1 MKKSKMKIVLV
12 LFAFVALLT
21 LTGCKKKFE
30 LKFVTNGASEIASV
44 TVKNKTEYQLPTPSW
59 EGYIFDGWYA
69 SSDFS
74 GNSITS
80 VKVTGNTSVYAKWT
94 KLGKITLD
102 LDGGSCST
110 TVIYG
115 KDGETVLSLLN
126 GITPSKN
133 GVIFGGW
140 FVDGKELD
148 GTTKLTTDGLTLKA
162 RYKAEYTIEVYKE
175 NIAKDGYDVTT
186 IKEYEYVDKKINAN
200 LTYPG
205 FSVVEKGDTIASI
218 TINENASTNVMRI
231 YFDRNTYTITFDSN
245 YPTTELETEKH
256 VEELLYGKE
265 LDLPTLDYACEG
277 YYLLG
282 WSTSKDGK
290 VMYPAHFIEKLP
302 VNQEDDVTFDPV
314 KITTDKDI
322 ILYAI
327 WNKGYT
333 DMFGGSDY
341 IFLEESQ
348 KTVYLLRGNS
358 YFKGEYFDTDH
369 SFMFENGYDNLEGK
383 LFDNGTFA
391 YYNAQ
396 RDEYSATLYQTG
408 VGMNEDDKILFD
420 AYNGITYSK
429 RVDETRT
436 DLSNGVYTIDEDGYY
451 IATFYDGTLQGVTL
465 TIELGTVTLENGK
478 QNAFRLR
485 NQEEFELGELVR
497 FIVYNGEITY
507 YTSAYTI
514 ILSGLGTALY
524 NTGSGYATYTYTY
537 DSTTDRLV
545 LTNPNDGSVFKI
557 GQIMESN
564 GKKGYMEYDESLD
577 TVFNGENGET
587 LELDGLYIATYTDKD
602 GNLAVGNYVSTD
614 SYLGDKVVSFTFN
627 NKEYIFVTTS
637 RTEEEVVGDETTTK
651 VINEFVK
658 KPVGYAEYVYKNVD
672 GYFYAPFVVLNDTTE
687 GVASIYG
694 YTKSRTFELILEGTY
709 VYDETT
715 RLYTFTKVTSYEKDV
730 LNDLGI
736 DYQSISK
743 IVFGVDESS
752 NIASNYWYSV
762 EANGETITYDV
773 DYTSSEGVN
782 LKLVAGFAILSK
794 GENVIVGQYQT
805 KGGLTTV
812 STAGGA
818 LYLELDEENKT
829 FILLAHAPF
838 NAYVVLE
845 NGKYSQN
852 EYITFD
858 GKGNAI
864 YVYYKTELV
873 GEGEDAKEESVQYTI
888 NGTFKALEEKT
899 AQGAQVYQFTSD
911 EKTFKFIQLTISG
924 NAFVLPYYGTYYGTY
939 TSTNGVLEVDGY
951 GYYATYTDK
960 EGNIVSGVY
969 AVEKENVIKITGET
983 RYYYF
988 DITSRTFTVRG
999 DEYATYMLMKN
1010 NGPMNLYFEF
1020 NGYGVTT
1027 VYKMETNA
1035 EGKSEKVVIDEKATY
1050 VLENGKYKVVYLE
1063 GNVEKTIEG
1072 LLSTYTYSNMV
1083 FNTFVIE
1090 NESVVNIYLNKKD
1103 WSILK
1108 LDSIGHAIK
1117 IDKNGIEESGTYMII
1132 TDTLLYYVNDNGTDA
1147 NIFKFDTKNGT
1158 ITEERFTPRG
1168 YYTKDLKSLLFS
1180 QYGFAIFNNET
1191 RYYYTMEGEDVIIY
1205 HQEPE
1210 NPNAN
1215 AYGFVEENFGPFKD
1229 QLQFEDQTYY
1239 ENDGYAINFT
1249 RKEETKDKYPILLTN
1264 DPETYAP
1271 VEELIFTPSGS
1282 DTFRVPGSVKIDGKN
1297 YSCTVVKE
1305 LVDGEY
1311 QMYFM
1316 LGYYRFDFNA
1326 TFTGKNESGQT
1337 DSYYEVTAL
1346 SFVREFYPYMYLDM
1360 YYLLYSFL
1368 GPSVASTYE
1377 NQLGMFYQYRIFD
1390 EQGKEVENY
1399 MKLDFYEKSGATDLE
1414 GVLLSNEKVQYTEE
1428 NGTYT
1433 IELTGTDG
1441 YTYKLY
1447 FSLKLHQ
1454 SFGMYAYQIRAL
1466 TRVETITDGAYSL
1479 TVERII
1485 VTDSNYEPGTLWTS
1499 ELTKDGVVVETNEKY
1514 IINDVLNYIIRT
1526 TENDVITSTKYYR
1539 LNLVSKDA
1547 SSIEEGEKVVQPYIS
1562 LSVEELDAT
1571 TYYDAEKKTY
1581 FDVINNEVILIAFGN
1596 NKYAIKATTY
1606 DEATKTYTIT
1616 LYSDVQYTLV
1626 IGEDG
1631 VATITKVEVT
1641 TEEETTK

>member
-1 MKKSKMKIVLV
+1 
-12 LFAFVALLT
+12 
-21 LTGCKKKFE
+21 
-30 LKFVTNGASEIASV
+30 
-44 TVKNKTEYQLPTPSW
+44 
-59 EGYIFDGWYA
+59 
-69 SSDFS
+69 
-74 GNSITS
+74 
-80 VKVTGNTSVYAKWT
+80 
-94 KLGKITLD
+94 
-102 LDGGSCST
+102 
-110 TVIYG
+110 
-115 KDGETVLSLLN
+115 
-126 GITPSKN
+126 
-133 GVIFGGW
+133 
-140 FVDGKELD
+140 
-148 GTTKLTTDGLTLKA
+148 
-162 RYKAEYTIEVYKE
+162 
-175 NIAKDGYDVTT
+175 
-186 IKEYEYVDKKINAN
+186 
-200 LTYPG
+200 
-205 FSVVEKGDTIASI
+205 
-218 TINENASTNVMRI
+218 
-231 YFDRNTYTITFDSN
+231 
-245 YPTTELETEKH
+245 
-256 VEELLYGKE
+256 
-265 LDLPTLDYACEG
+265 
-277 YYLLG
+277 
-282 WSTSKDGK
+282 
-290 VMYPAHFIEKLP
+290 
-302 VNQEDDVTFDPV
+302 
-314 KITTDKDI
+314 
-322 ILYAI
+322 
-327 WNKGYT
+327 
-333 DMFGGSDY
+333 
-341 IFLEESQ
+341 
-348 KTVYLLRGNS
+348 
-358 YFKGEYFDTDH
+358 
-369 SFMFENGYDNLEGK
+369 
-383 LFDNGTFA
+383 
-391 YYNAQ
+391 
-396 RDEYSATLYQTG
+396 
-408 VGMNEDDKILFD
+408 
-420 AYNGITYSK
+420 
-429 RVDETRT
+429 
-436 DLSNGVYTIDEDGYY
+436 
-451 IATFYDGTLQGVTL
+451 
-465 TIELGTVTLENGK
+465 
-478 QNAFRLR
+478 
-485 NQEEFELGELVR
+485 
-497 FIVYNGEITY
+497 
-507 YTSAYTI
+507 
-514 ILSGLGTALY
+514 
-524 NTGSGYATYTYTY
+524 
-537 DSTTDRLV
+537 
-545 LTNPNDGSVFKI
+545 
-557 GQIMESN
+557 
-564 GKKGYMEYDESLD
+564 
-577 TVFNGENGET
+577 
-587 LELDGLYIATYTDKD
+587 
-602 GNLAVGNYVSTD
+602 
-614 SYLGDKVVSFTFN
+614 
-627 NKEYIFVTTS
+627 
-637 RTEEEVVGDETTTK
+637 
-651 VINEFVK
+651 
-658 KPVGYAEYVYKNVD
+658 
-672 GYFYAPFVVLNDTTE
+672 
-687 GVASIYG
+687 
-694 YTKSRTFELILEGTY
+694 
-709 VYDETT
+709 
-715 RLYTFTKVTSYEKDV
+715 
-730 LNDLGI
+730 
-736 DYQSISK
+736 
-743 IVFGVDESS
+743 
-752 NIASNYWYSV
+752 
-762 EANGETITYDV
+762 
-773 DYTSSEGVN
+773 
-782 LKLVAGFAILSK
+782 
-794 GENVIVGQYQT
+794 
-805 KGGLTTV
+805 
-812 STAGGA
+812 
-818 LYLELDEENKT
+818 
-829 FILLAHAPF
+829 
-838 NAYVVLE
+838 
-845 NGKYSQN
+845 
-852 EYITFD
+852 
-858 GKGNAI
+858 
-864 YVYYKTELV
+864 
-873 GEGEDAKEESVQYTI
+873 
-888 NGTFKALEEKT
+888 
-899 AQGAQVYQFTSD
+899 
-911 EKTFKFIQLTISG
+911 
-924 NAFVLPYYGTYYGTY
+924 
-939 TSTNGVLEVDGY
+939 
-951 GYYATYTDK
+951 
-960 EGNIVSGVY
+960 
-969 AVEKENVIKITGET
+969 
-983 RYYYF
+983 
-988 DITSRTFTVRG
+988 
-999 DEYATYMLMKN
+999 
-1010 NGPMNLYFEF
+1010 
-1020 NGYGVTT
+1020 
-1027 VYKMETNA
+1027 
-1035 EGKSEKVVIDEKATY
+1035 
-1050 VLENGKYKVVYLE
+1050 
-1063 GNVEKTIEG
+1063 
-1072 LLSTYTYSNMV
+1072 
-1083 FNTFVIE
+1083 
-1090 NESVVNIYLNKKD
+1090 
-1103 WSILK
+1103 
-1108 LDSIGHAIK
+1108 
-1117 IDKNGIEESGTYMII
+1117 MII